1 MFHTTQAP
9 PADRTASGST
19 LPDDPAATD
28 GPPAS
33 RRTAPRF
40 PLPALIVMACT
51 TFIGI
56 VTETMP
62 AGLLAQI
69 AGGLRVSDGSAG
81 QLVSAYAVGAVLGAI
96 PAVMLT
102 RSARRKP
109 LLCIGLLGFLL
120 ANTATALAPD
130 LAIALAVR
138 FIAGAFSGLLWGM
151 LAGYAMRIT
160 APERAGRAL
169 AIAMAGIPIAL
180 AAGTPAGTWLGTA
193 VGWRWAFAGTS
204 LFTAAVLISALI
216 LVPDAPG
223 QHAHTRIPLLNVLR
237 IPGLTTILAVVFVWL
252 LAHNLLYTYIAPY
265 LRQEHIDLKPDVALV
280 IFGVAAIA
288 GVWITGMLVDRMLRR
303 LTLASLALFIVAGVI
318 LLAARGST
326 PLAIGAILLWGL
338 SFGGSATQLQTAAG
352 AATGE
357 HADAAISMVTT
368 AFNLA
373 IFTAGAVGA
382 VFVDGVGA
390 KALPALMI
398 VLAAAALIA
407 VGLGRREAF
416 RSDG

>member
-1 MFHTTQAP
+1 MSDSAQAP
-9 PADRTASGST
+9 SHDGTASGST
-19 LPDDPAATD
+19 VPDDPPATSSMSD
-28 GPPAS
+28 SGA
-33 RRTAPRF
+33 TAPRF

-56 VTETMP
+56 VTETAP
-62 AGLLAQI
+62 AGLLPQI
-69 AGGLRVSDGSAG
+69 ARGLRVSDGSAG

-102 RSARRKP
+102 RGARRKP
-109 LLCIGLLGFLL
+109 LLCVGLLGFFL

-130 LAIALAVR
+130 LLVALLVR
-138 FIAGAFSGLLWGM
+138 FVAGAFSGLLWGM

-180 AAGTPAGTWLGTA
+180 AAGTPLGTWLGTTL
-193 VGWRWAFAGTS
+193 GWRWAFAGSS
-204 LFTAAVLISALI
+204 LFTAVVLVSALI

-223 QHAHTRIPLLNVLR
+223 QHAHTRIPLVKVLR
-237 IPGLTTILAVVFVWL
+237 IPGLATILAVVFVWL

-265 LRQEHIDLKPDVALV
+265 LQQEHLDLKPDLALV

-288 GVWITGMLVDRMLRR
+288 GVWITGILVDRMLRR
-303 LTLASLALFIVAGVI
+303 LTLASVGLFILAGVI
-318 LLAARGST
+318 LLAAEQST
-326 PLAIGAILLWGL
+326 PLAILAILLWGL
-338 SFGGSATQLQTAAG
+338 AFGGSATQLQSAAG

-382 VFVDGVGA
+382 VIVDGVGA
-390 KALPALMI
+390 KALPAVMT
-398 VLAAAALIA
+398 VLAVSALIA
-407 VGLGRREAF
+407 VGLGRRAAF
-416 RSDG
+416 RPGR